1 MMAYADFWVSLACL
15 LVGLLLMGQMYRV
28 ERRPPNLN
36 SPRMVPTT
44 LLLLLGLLIA
54 LGAGAHLLGYFGIHP
69 PQEKF

>member
-1 MMAYADFWVSLACL
+1 MV
-15 LVGLLLMGQMYRV
+15 QMYRV

-36 SPRMVPTT
+36 SPRLVPTT
-44 LLLLLGLLIA
+44 LLLLLGLLVV

>member
-1 MMAYADFWVSLACL
+1 MMTYADFWVSLACL
-15 LVGLLLMGQMYRV
+15 LAGLVLMGQMYRV

-36 SPRMVPTT
+36 APRLLPTT

-69 PQEKF
+69 PQQ

>member
-15 LVGLLLMGQMYRV
+15 LGGLLLMGQMYRV

-36 SPRMVPTT
+36 SPRLVPTT
-44 LLLLLGLLIA
+44 LLLLLGLLVA